1 MTRRTL
7 KLHRETL
14 AELDTDDLTAIVGAA
29 APPTVQVE
37 QCFAISNQLRCGDI
51 TFQPRCF

>member
-7 KLHRETL
+7 KLNRESLT
-14 AELDTDDLTAIVGAA
+14 ELGTDDLTAIVGAA
-29 APPTVQVE
+29 VPQTLQLE
-37 QCFAISNQLRCGDI
+37 QCFALSNQLRCGDI